1 MQKSRAGRQGRGH
14 LADTNWAD
22 RPAIR
27 FAVAVPL
34 YTQIA
39 EGLLDRIESGELAPG
54 DRLPSERDLSEQ
66 LGVNRMTLR
75 RALRILEIQGLLV
88 RRQGDGTY
96 IAEPKIERQAGQL
109 VPFTRGMERRGY
121 VPGSRVITF
130 EKRAA
135 ETTVAKELGLPLSA
149 AVYFVRRL
157 RLLNAK
163 PVMLEQFSIPA
174 HLFPG
179 FEQYDLSNRSAYDV
193 MEKEYGV
200 AVVRARQ
207 SLEPVVASAYEAE
220 LLGIK
225 PGAPLMLERRLGLDE
240 KDQPVEYGKDLYR
253 GDRFRFVTQ
262 LAPLETWTTHGE

>member
-1 MQKSRAGRQGRGH
+1 MGQGLSLGGDRF
-14 LADTNWAD
+14 D
-22 RPAIR
+22 RPVDR
-27 FAVAVPL
+27 FAAAVPL
-34 YTQIA
+34 YIQIA
-39 EGLLDRIESGELAPG
+39 EGLLDQIESGELSPG
-54 DRLPSERDLSEQ
+54 DRLPSERELSEQ

-75 RALRILEIQGLLV
+75 RAFRMLEGQGLLV

-96 IAEPKIERQAGQL
+96 VAQPKIERQAGQL
-109 VPFTRGMERRGY
+109 VPFTRGMERRGHM
-121 VPGSRVITF
+121 PGSKVITF

-135 ETTVAKELGLPLSA
+135 EVAVAKELGLPVSA

-157 RLLNAK
+157 RLLNRQ
-163 PVMLEQFSIPA
+163 PVMLEQFTVPA

-207 SLEPVVASAYEAE
+207 SLEPIVASAYEAE

-240 KDQPVEYGKDLYR
+240 NDQPVEYGKDLYR

-262 LAPLETWTTHGE
+262 LAPLET